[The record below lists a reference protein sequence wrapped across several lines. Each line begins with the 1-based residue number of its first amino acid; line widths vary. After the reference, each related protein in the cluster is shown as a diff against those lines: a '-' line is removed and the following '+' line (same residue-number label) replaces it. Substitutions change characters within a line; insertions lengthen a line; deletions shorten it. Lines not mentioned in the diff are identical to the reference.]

1 MLICRKGEWRVES
14 DGFLSSAE
22 LDELDGLRAVEA
34 SREQAVAG
42 EIARLAD
49 RARALKRRAW
59 RHGHEAGRRAALRE
73 FVAPSVAASFASRC
87 LEERLADVA
96 QEAIVGIVGE
106 LPADL
111 RLRNRLRQ
119 CIGASRA
126 QQLLSLRVSADDCE
140 DTQRVVRKL
149 ELEMQTPL
157 FRVLA
162 DAGLPRHSLVVETDQ
177 GVIDGSLAP
186 QLRALERGIR
196 DAIGAV
202 LNEYRYIDNESA
214 KKFAAIESG
223 LRDVIDALVWSHERC
238 SEGEVK

>member
-1 MLICRKGEWRVES
+1 MES
-14 DGFLSSAE
+14 DGYLSSVE
-22 LDELDGLRAVEA
+22 LHELDGLREVEA
-34 SREQAVAG
+34 SRAKDIEC

-59 RHGHEAGRRAALRE
+59 QHGHDAGRRAALRE
-73 FVAPSVAASFASRC
+73 FVVPSVVTSFASRC

-96 QEAIVGIVGE
+96 LEAIVGIVGE

-111 RLRNRLRQ
+111 RMRNRLRH

-126 QQLLSLRVSADDCE
+126 QQLLSVRVSAEDYE
-140 DTQRVVRKL
+140 DTQRVVHKL
-149 ELEMQTPL
+149 EQEMHTPL
-157 FRVLA
+157 FKVLA

-177 GVIDGSLAP
+177 GVIDGSLTP

-214 KKFAAIESG
+214 KTFAAIESG
-223 LRDVIDALVWSHERC
+223 LRDVIDALAWSWESR
-238 SEGEVK
+238 SEGGNK